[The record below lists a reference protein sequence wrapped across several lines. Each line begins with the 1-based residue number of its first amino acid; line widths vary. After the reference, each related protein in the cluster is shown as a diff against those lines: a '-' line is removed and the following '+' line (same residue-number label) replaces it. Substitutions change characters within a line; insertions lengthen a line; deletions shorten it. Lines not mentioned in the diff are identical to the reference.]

1 MVKSPE
7 EEPSPLTPS
16 QATAVRLYR
25 KQLDLAQQLRR
36 QYEERKTLAGREG
49 ARPAQ
54 KRMARAADN
63 AAIAGNGVLF
73 REVLGEVIR
82 SLRTERKETLHDI
95 AEKTGVSLGYLS
107 EVERGKKEAS
117 SEVMESISMALGLRL
132 SDTLRLVATALDLD
146 EADRREVLK
155 SGMLHK

>member
-1 MVKSPE
+1 MANLPE
-7 EEPSPLTPS
+7 QEASLLTPS

-36 QYEERKTLAGREG
+36 QYEERKSLAGRESM
-49 ARPAQ
+49 RPMQ
-54 KRMARAADN
+54 KRLMRSSAN
-63 AAIAGNGVLF
+63 GAAIGNGILF

-117 SEVMESISMALGLRL
+117 SEVMESISLALGLRL
-132 SDTLRLVATALDLD
+132 SDTLRLVATALDLN
-146 EADRREVLK
+146 ETDRREVLK
-155 SGMLHK
+155 SGMLRK

>member
-1 MVKSPE
+1 MKPYEIDSVMKSMRIVIDTRE
-7 EEPSPLTPS
+7 KKNDHITAAL
-16 QATAVRLYR
+16 QARNCLYSAH
-25 KQLDLAQQLRR
+25 K
-36 QYEERKTLAGREG
+36 
-49 ARPAQ
+49 
-54 KRMARAADN
+54 
-63 AAIAGNGVLF
+63 
-73 REVLGEVIR
+73 LGYGDYTCEY
-82 SLRTERKETLHDI
+82 DI